1 MKLGF
6 VSAILDTWNYE
17 EMMDF
22 ASVHPIECVDVACW
36 PQGKAERRYS
46 GVLHI
51 DLD

>member
-22 ASVHPIECVDVACW
+22 ASDHGFECVEVACW
-36 PQGKAERRYS
+36 PQGKLREDMQES
-46 GVLHI
+46 LI
-51 DLD
+51 LM